1 MSVRVTVRSAD
12 CVSVPEMET
21 MVVRVVES
29 DAVVEP
35 DAVVESD
42 AVVEPDAVVRAA
54 STTITIHSGSIKA
67 TKARTV

>member
-35 DAVVESD
+35 DAVV
-42 AVVEPDAVVRAA
+42 RAA

-67 TKARTV
+67 TKARAV